1 MGRKQRKGS
10 TKCATGQPPSEAP
23 AQAYRSTGLVGSG
36 RALVFS
42 ECAWTMSSQNG
53 RILVSSARQ
62 TSPTTPIEILHTC
75 QSSRSDH
82 TVESTASAVK
92 PRATGTWPAMHEET
106 RLRQPEQADGAG
118 RRGPLVREC
127 DRHTYLVGLRG
138 AQSGKEKRVEARHV
152 PAHPYVVCTVH
163 RCCPAI
169 L

>member
-1 MGRKQRKGS
+1 VCLDDVVAERENLGLERTADVADHADRDIAHLSVITQWPHGGVNRKS
-10 TKCATGQPPSEAP
+10 SH
-23 AQAYRSTGLVGSG
+23 AQ
-36 RALVFS
+36 
-42 ECAWTMSSQNG
+42 N
-53 RILVSSARQ
+53 
-62 TSPTTPIEILHTC
+62 
-75 QSSRSDH
+75 
-82 TVESTASAVK
+82 
-92 PRATGTWPAMHEET
+92 GTWPAMREET

-138 AQSGKEKRVEARHV
+138 AQSGKEKRVEVRHV